1 MHLVLYRETKYK
13 YFNVRLVK
21 MCFTL
26 QIKNV
31 NDFNKNKKI
40 RRKFKLYIN
49 IYTYIQYGIMYF
61 SN

>member
-1 MHLVLYRETKYK
+1 MSSGLVQGNKNTK

-31 NDFNKNKKI
+31 NDFNKNKKS
-40 RRKFKLYIN
+40 KEN
-49 IYTYIQYGIMYF
+49 VNYT
-61 SN
+61 